1 MIRSQLR
8 LLCAVV
14 VPTLVLTACSGSPA
28 DQRPAHPVFD
38 APVGQQPRQA
48 LLETQDSR
56 SARFTQTLTFGSPSG
71 DTVQRSVGRVD
82 FAEGRAAGS
91 IEWSLAPDLP
101 EPAKDALLGVRLGP
115 GHAPARTRIAVDRD
129 SVRLRAG
136 EAGYWLT
143 YGGTLEAFGGEAS
156 VNALRGSE
164 SAFGGTLLEIVSG
177 AQDVEHAEDA
187 EGGRTYEAKL
197 TAYNALRMFSRDLQ
211 AELTSNIDPS
221 GTDTPVTLGLAVD
234 ADGHITRAEA
244 DFTELLDRKDS
255 ALAEMTGLHAVMTLN
270 KQGDS
275 PPVMPAP
282 SEPTLDAKTAV
293 RAVGDLKRGSCA
305 DLATGNRTV
314 DMVVAVPCTQPHD
327 VRVFA
332 HARLGTEY
340 PGDDM
345 AQRKAGEACRR
356 DHLAAPREWRRES
369 ADEDEYWYTWPE
381 EDGWGVGGAATAS
394 CYIVTRDPVTT
405 TTVAA

>member
-8 LLCAVV
+8 LLCALV

-71 DTVQRSVGRVD
+71 DTVQRSAGRVD

-101 EPAKDALLGVRLGP
+101 ETAKDALLGVRLGP

-177 AQDVEHAEDA
+177 AQDVKHAEDA

-234 ADGHITRAEA
+234 ADGHIARAEA

-282 SEPTLDAKTAV
+282 SEPILDAKTAV
-293 RAVGDLKRGSCA
+293 RAVGDLKRGRVLTWRPGTARSTWWSLCPAPSPTTSVCSPMRAWAPNTPATTWLSGRRARHA
-305 DLATGNRTV
+305 DGTTSRPPASGGVSRPTRTSTGTRGPRRT
-314 DMVVAVPCTQPHD
+314 
-327 VRVFA
+327 
-332 HARLGTEY
+332 
-340 PGDDM
+340 
-345 AQRKAGEACRR
+345 AGAS
-356 DHLAAPREWRRES
+356 AAPRR
-369 ADEDEYWYTWPE
+369 PP
-381 EDGWGVGGAATAS
+381 ATS
-394 CYIVTRDPVTT
+394 LPVTR
-405 TTVAA
+405 